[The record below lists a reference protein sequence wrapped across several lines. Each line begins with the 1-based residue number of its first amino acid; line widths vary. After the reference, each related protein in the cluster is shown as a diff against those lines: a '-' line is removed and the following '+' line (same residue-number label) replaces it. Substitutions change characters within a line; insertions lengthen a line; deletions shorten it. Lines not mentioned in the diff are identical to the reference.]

1 MSSIREIKRQLE
13 TAAHGIESLDADLA
27 AGRLAPDEHARQRA
41 QRERETGRLFLIL
54 RQAQRDSTTPAP
66 RETNPAAAAG
76 TQWWHRPVVLAPA
89 AAGLL
94 VLGMGGGVAISLW
107 NAEPR
112 RPAAV
117 ANTPLALP
125 PGVGSEAPGGA
136 PAAMSQLE
144 LQGLRLAV
152 TREAAPIDTMLRLA
166 HIDLDAGRLDLA
178 RVLYDRVLKR
188 EPQNAEAIAHQG
200 GVLYREGRVD
210 EALAKV
216 EAALRIDPTYVHA
229 HWDRVQYLYHGK
241 RDLPGAIKAGEA
253 FLKIVPDG
261 PDADTIRKLMAEA
274 RGR

>member
-1 MSSIREIKRQLE
+1 MSSVREIKRQLE
-13 TAAHGIESLDADLA
+13 TAAHAIESLDADLA
-27 AGRLAPDEHARQRA
+27 AGRLTPDEHARQRA
-41 QRERETGRLFLIL
+41 ERERETGRLFLIL
-54 RQAQRDSTTPAP
+54 RQTQRESTTPAP
-66 RETNPAAAAG
+66 READPPAAAG
-76 TQWWHRPVVLAPA
+76 TPWWRRPVVLASA
-89 AAGLL
+89 AAVLL
-94 VLGMGGGVAISLW
+94 VLGVGGGMAISLW

-112 RPAAV
+112 RPAVV
-117 ANTPLALP
+117 ANAPLALP
-125 PGVGSEAPGGA
+125 PGVGSDAPGGA
-136 PAAMSQLE
+136 AAAMTQFE

-152 TREAAPIDTMLRLA
+152 TREDAPIDSMLRLA
-166 HIDLDAGRLDLA
+166 HIDLDAGRLALA

-200 GVLYREGRVD
+200 GVLYQEGRVD

-241 RDLPGAIKAGEA
+241 RDFPGTIKAGEA

-261 PDADTIRKLMAEA
+261 PDADSIRKLMAEA

>member
-1 MSSIREIKRQLE
+1 LPIFKY
-13 TAAHGIESLDADLA
+13 LD
-27 AGRLAPDEHARQRA
+27 
-41 QRERETGRLFLIL
+41 
-54 RQAQRDSTTPAP
+54 
-66 RETNPAAAAG
+66 
-76 TQWWHRPVVLAPA
+76 
-89 AAGLL
+89 
-94 VLGMGGGVAISLW
+94 ISLES
-107 NAEPR
+107 AEVVSRASHSAASREYPR
-112 RPAAV
+112 
-117 ANTPLALP
+117 
-125 PGVGSEAPGGA
+125 
-136 PAAMSQLE
+136 
-144 LQGLRLAV
+144 LRKIAV
-152 TREAAPIDTMLRLA
+152 TREDAPIDTMLRLA

-200 GVLYREGRVD
+200 GVLYGEGRVD